1 MTATLIKVSKKK
13 LKNPPL
19 KVCKLGD
26 RHLRQPAK
34 RVSKVNDEIRAIAVQ
49 MLQTMYS
56 DNGIGLAAPQVG
68 INKQIVVIDCEIE
81 DESIPPLV
89 MINPEIKSYNGD
101 IVLGEEGCLSVP
113 DVFLDVQRPDEIT
126 VSFRDEEGRPQ
137 TLTTK
142 GILARVIQHELD
154 HLNGVMFVD
163 RVQNAIALKKEL
175 TKHGFALEDVQS
187 IKF

>member
-1 MTATLIKVSKKK
+1 MPATLLKVSKKK

-26 RHLRQPAK
+26 RNLRQPAK
-34 RVSKVNDEIRAIAVQ
+34 RVSKVNDEIRAIAIQ

-68 INKQIVVIDCEIE
+68 INKQIIVIDCELE
-81 DESIPPLV
+81 DENSPPLIL
-89 MINPEIKSYNGD
+89 INPELKSSGGD

-113 DVFLDVQRPDEIT
+113 DVFLDVQRPDQIT
-126 VSFRDEEGRPQ
+126 VNFRDEEGRPQ
-137 TLTTK
+137 TLTTD

-154 HLNGVMFVD
+154 HLNGVLFVD

-175 TKHGFALEDVQS
+175 AKHGFSLGDVQS
-187 IKF
+187 VKS

>member
-34 RVSKVNDEIRAIAVQ
+34 RVSKVNDEIRAIAIQ

-68 INKQIVVIDCEIE
+68 INKQIIVIDCDSDNEA
-81 DESIPPLV
+81 SPPLI
-89 MINPEIKSYNGD
+89 MINPEIKSLTGD
-101 IVLGEEGCLSVP
+101 IVAGEEGCLSVP
-113 DVFLDVQRPDEIT
+113 DVFLDVQRPDRIT
-126 VSFRDEEGRPQ
+126 VTFRDEEGRPQ
-137 TLTTK
+137 TLTYD
-142 GILARVIQHELD
+142 GIVSRVIQHELD

-175 TKHGFALEDVQS
+175 VKHGFSLEHVQS
-187 IKF
+187 IR